1 MHEFAKKLIE
11 ERIDKLI
18 SEWNFE
24 VRKKYHPKEC
34 TCYSQDK
41 KCHNIKDLNCLF
53 CLCPHYYLNVEEGG
67 CKINSSKGKFID
79 TPNGKIWD
87 CSDCYFLHKPENIK
101 KYLLSRIYNL

>member
-67 CKINSSKGKFID
+67 CNKFFKRKIHRYPKWKDMG
-79 TPNGKIWD
+79 
-87 CSDCYFLHKPENIK
+87 LQ
-101 KYLLSRIYNL
+101 